1 MLTRNQPW
9 DWYFV
14 TREDIEA
21 QPQGSMLLQHYGSLA
36 NALKDLK
43 PNVGWDET
51 KFHRKDVTEFWN
63 SRENRRVYFNI
74 IGQHL
79 GIGQVLS
86 LNSRILFSYKF
97 SRIVIRLVF
106 DEEILHRH

>member
-21 QPQGSMLLQHYGSLA
+21 QPRGSMLLQHYGSLA

-43 PNVGWDET
+43 PNVDWDET
-51 KFHRKDVTEFWN
+51 RFRSANDTVFWN
-63 SRENRRVYFNI
+63 SHENRRVYFNI
-74 IGQHL
+74 IGQLL

-86 LNSRILFSYKF
+86 LNSRILQFSN
-97 SRIVIRLVF
+97 
-106 DEEILHRH
+106 